1 MKEITITS
9 NDMAVMPIVNI
20 SQAVERR
27 NQLVS
32 FVKEIM
38 VPGIDFGTIPHTND
52 KAVLLKPGA
61 EKLTTF
67 FGLSKQFE
75 IIERVEDWTG
85 KDHGGELFFYYLY
98 RCRLYRGDLLIA
110 EGDGSCSSFESKYR
124 YRKASRSCPDCGA
137 EAIIKGRAEYGGGW
151 LCYRK
156 KGGCGAK
163 YPDGDPT
170 IEGQEVGRIL
180 NEDISD
186 QVNTIQ
192 KMAQKRAL
200 VAATLLAVNASEFF
214 TQDLEDFDDL
224 IIESESVRVES
235 GKPKKSTKK
244 QNPKDGNSGDKSPS
258 STQLFWQYQRENGID
273 RQVALDILQE
283 AHGSFEDGFELLK
296 RYVDEYNRDS
306 DEGRYPIDGEEARE
320 MAGV

>member
-1 MKEITITS
+1 MNEITVTS

-20 SQAVERR
+20 GQAVERR

-38 VPGIDFGTIPHTND
+38 VPGIDFGTIPHTNN

-75 IIERVEDWTG
+75 IVERVEDWTG

-137 EAIIKGRAEYGGGW
+137 EAIIKGKAEYGGGW

-163 YPDGDPT
+163 YADGDPA
-170 IEGQEVGRIL
+170 IEKQEVGRIL

-214 TQDLEDFDDL
+214 TQDLEDFDDM
-224 IIESESVRVES
+224 IIESDSAPVEAE
-235 GKPKKSTKK
+235 KPKRSTKK
-244 QNPKDGNSGDKSPS
+244 TKPKNGNSDKSPS
-258 STQLFWQYQRENGID
+258 ATQAFWQYQREEGVD

-283 AHGSFEDGFELLK
+283 AQGSFEDGLVLLK
-296 RYVDEYNRDS
+296 RHVAEENRDP
-306 DEGRYPIDGEEARE
+306 DEGPMPIDGEDARM
-320 MAGV
+320 MAGR